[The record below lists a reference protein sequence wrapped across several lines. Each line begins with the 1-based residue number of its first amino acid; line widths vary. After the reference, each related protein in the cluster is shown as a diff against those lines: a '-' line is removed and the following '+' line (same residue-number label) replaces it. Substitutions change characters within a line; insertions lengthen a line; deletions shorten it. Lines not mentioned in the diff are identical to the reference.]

1 MASKHVIAV
10 DLGAESGRV
19 MQVSLDGERLHIEEI
34 HRFPSV
40 SVTIHGTLYWDVL
53 RMWHEI
59 TTGIK
64 MAAPG
69 AASIGVDTWG
79 VDFGL
84 LDRDGNLLANP
95 VHYRDN
101 RTDGMMEW
109 VFERVPRREVFE
121 RTGIQ
126 FLQLNTLYQIASLVK
141 ANSPVLQNAATFLT
155 MPDLLN
161 YWLSGV
167 KASEF
172 TIATTTQFYNP
183 RSGGWDADLLA
194 KIGAPTHILP
204 EIVPSGTKLGVYNG
218 IPVIAPA
225 CHDTGSAVAA
235 VPTTT
240 TNYAYLSSGTWS
252 LLGLELD
259 RPVINDDA
267 YAANVTNEG
276 GVGGKFRFLRNIT
289 GLWLIQQSRRVWQ
302 EQTGKL
308 YEYAE
313 LAELAQAAAPFR
325 SLFDPDHKDF
335 LTPGDI
341 PARLCARC
349 ARTGQ
354 PQPETP
360 GQIVRAIYESLAF
373 KYRYYLEKLAAV
385 SGRRVD
391 RLHIIGGG
399 SRNTLLCQMVAN
411 AIGRPVVAG
420 PAEATAL
427 GNALVQFIALGEFAD
442 LSQARELMSRSAET
456 TTYEPAAT
464 ADWDAQYARFQS
476 LLVE

>member
-64 MAAPG
+64 MVAPG

-109 VFERVPRREVFE
+109 VFERVPRREIFE

-341 PARLCARC
+341 PARLCALC

-354 PQPETP
+354 SQPETP

-385 SGRRVD
+385 SGQRVD

-456 TTYEPAAT
+456 ATYEPAAT

>member
-10 DLGAESGRV
+10 DMGAESGRV

-95 VHYRDN
+95 VHYRDT

-141 ANSPVLQNAATFLT
+141 ANSPVLHNAATFLT
-155 MPDLLN
+155 LPDLFN

-167 KASEF
+167 KVSEF

-183 RSGGWDADLLA
+183 HSGGWDADLLA

-204 EIVPSGTKLGVYNG
+204 EIVPSGTKLGAYNG

-289 GLWLIQQSRRVWQ
+289 GLWLIQQSRQVWQ

-308 YEYAE
+308 YEHAE

-335 LTPGDI
+335 LTPGDM
-341 PARLCARC
+341 PARLRALCQ
-349 ARTGQ
+349 RTGQ

-385 SGRRVD
+385 SGQRVD

-442 LSQARELMSRSAET
+442 LAQARELMSRSAET